1 MRFAGNV
8 PDARMLVLAAG
19 AVAVEAAALCA
30 VIVLNAIDSAS
41 GRAWTASNAIAF
53 IVLEAVLAVGMALV
67 AVGIYRVRPWSRTP
81 AVMIQLFAGIVG
93 IWLIQAGRIG
103 WGIPA
108 LLLAVAGLAGLF
120 APASLRA
127 LTHQVS
133 RQLEGPAPPSVVDG
147 EPFPQLRERPGE
159 QPGHVHLGDA
169 ELGGDLRLSHVAEEA
184 QQQDL
189 LLPRRQPLEQ
199 RLQ

>member
-1 MRFAGNV
+1 MGMRFAGHV
-8 PDARMLVLAAG
+8 PDARLLVLAAG
-19 AVAVEAAALCA
+19 AVAAEAAALCV
-30 VIVLNAIDSAS
+30 VIVLNAIDSAA
-41 GRAWTASNAIAF
+41 GRAWTTSNAVAF
-53 IVLEAVLAVGMALV
+53 IVLEAVLAIGMALV

-81 AVMIQLFAGIVG
+81 AVMIQLFTGIVG

-133 RQLEGPAPPSVVDG
+133 RQ
-147 EPFPQLRERPGE
+147 
-159 QPGHVHLGDA
+159 
-169 ELGGDLRLSHVAEEA
+169 
-184 QQQDL
+184 
-189 LLPRRQPLEQ
+189 
-199 RLQ
+199 